1 MALEKF
7 HYTVGKKKLTLPR
20 FGELPFGVARKIRK
34 VSEEE
39 QLFILLEEAADEAS
53 LEIIDTIPMSE
64 IEKLMQAWMKDSGVT
79 AGE

>member
-7 HYTVGKKKLTLPR
+7 HYTVGKKKITLPK
-20 FGELPFGVARKIRK
+20 FGELPFGVVRRMRKAD
-34 VSEEE
+34 EEE
-39 QLFILLEEAADEAS
+39 QLFILLEEAADEADMAV
-53 LEIIDTIPMSE
+53 IDTIPMNE